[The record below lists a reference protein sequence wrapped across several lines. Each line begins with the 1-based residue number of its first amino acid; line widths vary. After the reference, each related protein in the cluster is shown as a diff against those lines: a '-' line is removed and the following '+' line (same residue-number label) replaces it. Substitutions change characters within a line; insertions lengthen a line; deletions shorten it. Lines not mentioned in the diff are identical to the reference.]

1 MKYLKKFNEE
11 LYTDDEFDD
20 IKTISYDELEEW
32 EKSRESDMYKNDIN
46 YLFIVDKNYEEFDNL
61 IKEIKNG

>member
-32 EKSRESDMYKNDIN
+32 EKK
-46 YLFIVDKNYEEFDNL
+46 
-61 IKEIKNG
+61 